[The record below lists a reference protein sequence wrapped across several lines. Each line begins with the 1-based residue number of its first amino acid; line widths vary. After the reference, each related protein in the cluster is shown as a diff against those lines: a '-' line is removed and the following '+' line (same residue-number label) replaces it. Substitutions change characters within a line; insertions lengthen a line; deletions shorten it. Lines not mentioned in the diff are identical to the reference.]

1 MSPLALRLFYVLS
14 KLCWLEI
21 TYKLGL
27 DQGISKDSIA
37 FIKNYQG
44 SEKLTGILDET
55 YLQITIWD
63 KSIPLSVFKESAS
76 TYQENPR
83 ITLASFLYQTF
94 HYYNFK
100 HKTCKHANKS

>member
-1 MSPLALRLFYVLS
+1 MSPLALKLFYALS
-14 KLCWLEI
+14 KLCRLEI

-27 DQGISKDSIA
+27 DQSISKDSIA

-55 YLQITIWD
+55 YLQIVIWD
-63 KSIPLSVFKESAS
+63 NAIPLSIFKEAVS
-76 TYQENPR
+76 THEKNPR

-100 HKTCKHANKS
+100 HKTCKHANES